1 MFTIVLDYNDTRD
14 LGTMKLLSINV
25 GLPRE
30 IERKEKTVRTSIFKE
45 PVQGR
50 VRVAQLN
57 LEGDRQ
63 SDLSLHAGI
72 DKAVRVSIG
81 ALPILAQGTSWN
93 RPSVGNFRRELHHGR
108 LA

>member
-30 IERKEKTVRTSIFKE
+30 IEWKEKTVRTSIFKE

-57 LEGDRQ
+57 LEGDR
-63 SDLSLHAGI
+63 SLTCPCMQE
-72 DKAVRVSIG
+72 SIK
-81 ALPILAQGTSWN
+81 PFTRIHRSTS
-93 RPSVGNFRRELHHGR
+93 HHGAR
-108 LA
+108 NFLE